1 MIFIT
6 SGWDNNPAAANKTMN
21 AQLNKPMSS
30 IGGRGGSRFDPSDL
44 DIDWIYWLPT
54 EAGVSRCGSNRMND
68 SQWRYRLLA
77 KIFMCAW
84 GRDRSHQN
92 KDI

>member
-44 DIDWIYWLPT
+44 DIDLIY
-54 EAGVSRCGSNRMND
+54 
-68 SQWRYRLLA
+68 
-77 KIFMCAW
+77 
-84 GRDRSHQN
+84 
-92 KDI
+92 